1 MSMRID
7 TRVRRAMAIIK
18 SFQDI
23 PTKFKHNDIFKQ
35 YANEIGKISA
45 AEYAEILDTTR
56 QNISLKFKN
65 DSHLLLKE
73 QTRLI
78 EHLKNINAT
87 NSNLYQKLYVETR
100 KDCNESG
107 NSNIPVR
114 AEVSASCGTGRN
126 VYDEDITDKLS
137 LPNKL
142 LDFFKA
148 NKHMTE
154 IIYAKG
160 DSMLPEINNNDMLLV
175 DKSQTNIHNGCIYA
189 FNYNGEMMCKQ
200 LNTSNDNI
208 IAVSKNQ
215 NFTPFIIDKSL
226 HFKIIGRVV
235 GLFHSVQ

>member
-1 MSMRID
+1 
-7 TRVRRAMAIIK
+7 MAIIE
-18 SFQDI
+18 SLQDI
-23 PTKFKHNDIFKQ
+23 RTKFKHKDIFEQ
-35 YANEIGKISA
+35 YAKEIEKISA
-45 AEYAEILDTTR
+45 TEYAEILDTTR

-65 DSHLLLKE
+65 DSYLLLKE
-73 QTRLI
+73 QLRLVK
-78 EHLKNINAT
+78 HLENINAT
-87 NSNLYQKLYVETR
+87 NSQLYQKLYIDTR
-100 KDCNESG
+100 KDYNESG

-114 AEVSASCGTGRN
+114 AEVSASCGTGRD

-175 DKSQTNIHNGCIYA
+175 DKSQTNIRNGCIYA

-200 LNTSNDNI
+200 LSTSNDNV

-215 NFTPFIIDKSL
+215 SFPPFIIDKSL

>member
-1 MSMRID
+1 MSIRID
-7 TRVRRAMAIIK
+7 IGIRRVMAIIK
-18 SFQDI
+18 SLQDI
-23 PTKFKHNDIFKQ
+23 RTEFKHNDIFKQ
-35 YANEIGKISA
+35 YTKEIEKISA
-45 AEYAEILDTTR
+45 TEYAEILDTTR

-65 DSHLLLKE
+65 DSYLLLKE
-73 QTRLI
+73 KLRLV
-78 EHLKNINAT
+78 EHLENINAT
-87 NSNLYQKLYVETR
+87 NSPLYQKLYIDTR
-100 KDCNESG
+100 KDYNESE

-114 AEVSASCGTGRN
+114 AEVSASCGTGRS

-148 NKHMTE
+148 NKSMTE

-160 DSMLPEINNNDMLLV
+160 DSMLPEINDNDMLLV
-175 DKSQTNIHNGCIYA
+175 DKSQTNIRNGSIYA

-200 LNTSNDNI
+200 LNTSNDSI

-215 NFTPFIIDKSL
+215 NFTPFIIDTSL

-235 GLFHSVQ
+235 GLFRQVK

>member
-1 MSMRID
+1 MSIRID
-7 TRVRRAMAIIK
+7 IGIRRAMAIIK
-18 SFQDI
+18 SLQDI
-23 PTKFKHNDIFKQ
+23 RTEFKHNDIFKQ
-35 YANEIGKISA
+35 YTKEIEKISA
-45 AEYAEILDTTR
+45 TEYAEILDTTR

-65 DSHLLLKE
+65 DSYLLLKE
-73 QTRLI
+73 KLRLV
-78 EHLKNINAT
+78 EHLENINAT
-87 NSNLYQKLYVETR
+87 NSPLYQKLYIDTR
-100 KDCNESG
+100 KDYNESR

-114 AEVSASCGTGRN
+114 AEVSASCGTGRS

-148 NKHMTE
+148 NKSMTE

-160 DSMLPEINNNDMLLV
+160 DSMLPEINDNDMLLV
-175 DKSQTNIHNGCIYA
+175 DKSQTNIRNGSIYA

-200 LNTSNDNI
+200 LNTSNDSI

-215 NFTPFIIDKSL
+215 NFTPFIIDTSL

-235 GLFHSVQ
+235 GLFRQVK

>member
-23 PTKFKHNDIFKQ
+23 PTKFKHNDIFEQ

-87 NSNLYQKLYVETR
+87 SSKLYQMLYVETR
-100 KDCNESG
+100 KECNESG

-114 AEVSASCGTGRN
+114 AEVSASCGTGRD
-126 VYDEDITDKLS
+126 VYDEDITYKLS

-160 DSMLPEINNNDMLLV
+160 DSMLPEINDNDMLLV
-175 DKSQTNIHNGCIYA
+175 DKSQTNIRNGYIYA

>member
-1 MSMRID
+1 MSIRID
-7 TRVRRAMAIIK
+7 IGIRRVMAIIK
-18 SFQDI
+18 SLQDI
-23 PTKFKHNDIFKQ
+23 RTEFKHNDIFKQ
-35 YANEIGKISA
+35 YTKEIEKISA
-45 AEYAEILDTTR
+45 TEYAEILDTTR

-65 DSHLLLKE
+65 DSYLLLKE
-73 QTRLI
+73 KLRLV
-78 EHLKNINAT
+78 EHLENINAT
-87 NSNLYQKLYVETR
+87 NSPLYQKLYIDTR
-100 KDCNESG
+100 KDYNESR

-114 AEVSASCGTGRN
+114 AEVSASCGTGRS

-148 NKHMTE
+148 NKSMTE

-160 DSMLPEINNNDMLLV
+160 DSMLPEINDKDMLLV
-175 DKSQTNIHNGCIYA
+175 DKSQTNIRNGSIYA

-200 LNTSNDNI
+200 LNTSNDSI

-215 NFTPFIIDKSL
+215 NFTPFIIDTSL

-235 GLFHSVQ
+235 GLFRQVK

>member
-1 MSMRID
+1 MSIRID
-7 TRVRRAMAIIK
+7 IGIRRAMAIIK
-18 SFQDI
+18 SLQDI
-23 PTKFKHNDIFKQ
+23 RTEFKHNDIFKQ
-35 YANEIGKISA
+35 YTKEIEKISA
-45 AEYAEILDTTR
+45 TEYAEILDTTR

-65 DSHLLLKE
+65 DSYLLLKE
-73 QTRLI
+73 KLRLV
-78 EHLKNINAT
+78 EHLENINAT
-87 NSNLYQKLYVETR
+87 NSPLYQKLYIDTR
-100 KDCNESG
+100 KDYNESE

-114 AEVSASCGTGRN
+114 AEVSASCGTGRS

-148 NKHMTE
+148 NKSMTE

-160 DSMLPEINNNDMLLV
+160 DSMLPEINDNDMLLV
-175 DKSQTNIHNGCIYA
+175 DKSQTNIRNGCIYA

-200 LNTSNDNI
+200 LNTSNDSI

-215 NFTPFIIDKSL
+215 NFTPFIIDTSL

-235 GLFHSVQ
+235 GLFRQVK

>member
-1 MSMRID
+1 MSIRID
-7 TRVRRAMAIIK
+7 IGIRRVMAIIK
-18 SFQDI
+18 SLQDI
-23 PTKFKHNDIFKQ
+23 RTEFKHNDIFKQ
-35 YANEIGKISA
+35 YTKEIEKISA
-45 AEYAEILDTTR
+45 TEYAEILDTTR

-65 DSHLLLKE
+65 DSYLLLKE
-73 QTRLI
+73 KLRLV
-78 EHLKNINAT
+78 EHLENINAT
-87 NSNLYQKLYVETR
+87 NSPLYQKLYIDTR
-100 KDCNESG
+100 KDYNESR

-114 AEVSASCGTGRN
+114 AEVSASCGTGRS

-148 NKHMTE
+148 NKSMTE

-160 DSMLPEINNNDMLLV
+160 DSMLPEINDNDMLLV
-175 DKSQTNIHNGCIYA
+175 DKSQTNIRNGSIYA

-200 LNTSNDNI
+200 LNISNDSI

-215 NFTPFIIDKSL
+215 NFTPFIIDTSL

-235 GLFHSVQ
+235 GLFRQVK

>member
-1 MSMRID
+1 MSIRID
-7 TRVRRAMAIIK
+7 IGIRRVMAIIK
-18 SFQDI
+18 SLQDI
-23 PTKFKHNDIFKQ
+23 RTEFKHNDIFKQ
-35 YANEIGKISA
+35 YTKEIEKISA
-45 AEYAEILDTTR
+45 TEYAEILDTTR

-65 DSHLLLKE
+65 DSYLLLKE
-73 QTRLI
+73 KLRLV
-78 EHLKNINAT
+78 EHLENINAT
-87 NSNLYQKLYVETR
+87 NSPLYLKLYIDTR
-100 KDCNESG
+100 KDYNESR

-114 AEVSASCGTGRN
+114 AEVSASCGTGRS

-148 NKHMTE
+148 NKSMTE

-160 DSMLPEINNNDMLLV
+160 DSMLPEINDNDMLLV
-175 DKSQTNIHNGCIYA
+175 DKSQTNIRNGSIYA

-200 LNTSNDNI
+200 LNTSNDSI

-215 NFTPFIIDKSL
+215 NFTPFIIDTSL

-235 GLFHSVQ
+235 GLFRQVK

>member
-1 MSMRID
+1 MSIRID
-7 TRVRRAMAIIK
+7 IGIRRVMAIIK
-18 SFQDI
+18 SLQDI
-23 PTKFKHNDIFKQ
+23 RTEFKHNDIFKQ
-35 YANEIGKISA
+35 YTKEIEKISA
-45 AEYAEILDTTR
+45 TEYAEILDTTR

-65 DSHLLLKE
+65 DSYLLLKE
-73 QTRLI
+73 KLRLV
-78 EHLKNINAT
+78 EHLENINAT
-87 NSNLYQKLYVETR
+87 NSPLYQKLYIDTR
-100 KDCNESG
+100 KDYNESR

-114 AEVSASCGTGRN
+114 AEVSASCGTGRS

-148 NKHMTE
+148 NKSMTE

-160 DSMLPEINNNDMLLV
+160 DSMLPEINDNDMLSV
-175 DKSQTNIHNGCIYA
+175 DKSQTNIRNGSIYA

-200 LNTSNDNI
+200 LNTSNDSI

-215 NFTPFIIDKSL
+215 NFTPFIIDTSL

-235 GLFHSVQ
+235 GLFRQVK